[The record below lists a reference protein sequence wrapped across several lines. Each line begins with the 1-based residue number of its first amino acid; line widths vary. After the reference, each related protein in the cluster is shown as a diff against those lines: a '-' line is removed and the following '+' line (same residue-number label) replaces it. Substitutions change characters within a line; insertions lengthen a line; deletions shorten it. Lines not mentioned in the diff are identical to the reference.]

1 MIGNKITLLVDPNFI
16 IWLRRTRSFWEKEK
30 DGTNY
35 GTIMIYEYHC
45 QYELG
50 ASVCYYLFYEDTR
63 IPAAYSLSTKA

>member
-16 IWLRRTRSFWEKEK
+16 IWLRWTRPFWEWEI
-30 DGTNY
+30 DGINY

-50 ASVCYYLFYEDTR
+50 VTVCYYIFYENTH